1 MRALPFSRGGGGGS
15 GGGGGPIFRRGTLQL
30 PEGAP
35 PKDTFLDT
43 AGLSKGLLWVNGVA
57 LGRYWE
63 SAGPQHTLYVP
74 APFLKPGA
82 NEVILLDLHGAEAAE
97 IASVAAPRYSQGRRR
112 RTGKVAG
119 IAAVGAAGAASITA
133 AALRVVFA
141 APLLPLL

>member
-1 MRALPFSRGGGGGS
+1 MITLPPAPDGTTSAAFLLLSFVAFGS
-15 GGGGGPIFRRGTLQL
+15 ARECRNKMCTTLNM
-30 PEGAP
+30 PASM
-35 PKDTFLDT
+35 
-43 AGLSKGLLWVNGVA
+43 AWVNGVA

-141 APLLPLL
+141 APLLPL